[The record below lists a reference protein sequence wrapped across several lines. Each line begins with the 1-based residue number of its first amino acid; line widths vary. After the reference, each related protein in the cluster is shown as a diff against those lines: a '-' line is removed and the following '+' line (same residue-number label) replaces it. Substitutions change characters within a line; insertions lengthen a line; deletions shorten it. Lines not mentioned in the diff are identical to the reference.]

1 MASNLRA
8 FDRLNKPTERS
19 PLDKPVLFACSFGL
33 VCTCWSV
40 ILEARAKNKAQDAN
54 RARASEPTQRS
65 HGSGDIPLEDPKKD
79 AASNDET
86 QEETSASQPAAEN
99 DNKAPGKDKD

>member
-8 FDRLNKPTERS
+8 FDRLNKPKERS
-19 PLDKPVLFACSFGL
+19 PLDRPVLFACSFGF

-40 ILEARAKNKAQDAN
+40 IHEAREKKKAQDAN
-54 RARASEPTQRS
+54 KARASESPQRS
-65 HGSGDIPLEDPKKD
+65 HGSGDIPLGNPKKD
-79 AASNDET
+79 AASDDKT
-86 QEETSASQPAAEN
+86 QEETPASQPAAEN